1 MFRRS
6 RRKIVAAIMSIL
18 VLLWVGTLGVIYA
31 SSYFEMKK
39 QNEQMLHA
47 HAQMYNLPNAF
58 DQMMPPNGPRPDG
71 NPGFKPGFDPES
83 PKFQL
88 STFYSVA
95 ISYKGEILEIKNDSP
110 TVYASDDLAQM
121 AKDIIKGGKS
131 TGTKNNLTFLKTD
144 KNGYTLVVFMDN
156 TVVNESAMTLFR
168 YTLIFGG
175 VALVVFFFLS
185 RFLAKKIVAPLEES
199 YQKQR
204 QFISDAGHELKTP
217 VSVVSANAELLSRE
231 LGDNQWLQN
240 IQYENERMGMLVSQL
255 LDLARTENVT
265 PQMEHIDLS
274 RLVAGEALPFESVA
288 FEKGLAL
295 NSNIS
300 NGITLEGNSTQL
312 KQLTS
317 ILLDNA
323 VRHSKANGGV
333 YLTLK
338 KEHGMVELSVVNRG
352 DEIPAEHREQI
363 FERFY
368 RVDPARNGEDKHYG
382 LGLAIAKAIV
392 NAHHGHIEV
401 LCYNGLVEFRVSLP
415 IAKEK

>member
-6 RRKIVAAIMSIL
+6 RRKIVAAIMSVL

-71 NPGFKPGFDPES
+71 NHGFKPGFDPES

-95 ISYKGEILEIKNDSP
+95 VSYKGEILEIKNDSP

-121 AKDIIKGGKS
+121 AKDIIKDGKS

-144 KNGYTLVVFMDN
+144 KNGYALVVFMDN

-168 YTLIFGG
+168 YTLIFGSA
-175 VALVVFFFLS
+175 ALVLFFFLS
-185 RFLAKKIVAPLEES
+185 VFLARKIVAPLEES
-199 YQKQR
+199 YQKQK

-217 VSVVSANAELLSRE
+217 VSVVSANAELLSRA

-240 IQYENERMGMLVSQL
+240 IQYENERMGLLVGQL

-265 PQMEHIDLS
+265 PQMEYIDFS
-274 RLVAGEALPFESVA
+274 RLVAGEMLPFESVA
-288 FEKGLAL
+288 FEKGLVL
-295 NSNIS
+295 NSNIT
-300 NGITLEGNSTQL
+300 NGITVEGNSTQL
-312 KQLTS
+312 KQLIS

-323 VRHSKANGGV
+323 IRHSKPDGEV
-333 YLTLK
+333 RLTLTK
-338 KEHGMVELSVVNRG
+338 DHGIAEISVINKG
-352 DEIPAEHREQI
+352 DEIPAEHRERI

-368 RVDPARNGEDKHYG
+368 RVDTARNGEDKHYG

-392 NAHHGHIEV
+392 DAHHGHIEV
-401 LCYNGLVEFRVSLP
+401 NCYNGLVEFQVRMP
-415 IAKEK
+415 MK

>member
-6 RRKIVAAIMSIL
+6 RRKIVAAIMSVL

-39 QNEQMLHA
+39 QNEQMLYA
-47 HAQMYNLPNAF
+47 HAQMYNLPNTF

-95 ISYKGEILEIKNDSP
+95 VSYKGEILEIKNDSP
-110 TVYASDDLAQM
+110 AVYTNDDLARM
-121 AKDIIKGGKS
+121 AKDIIKDGKS
-131 TGTKNNLTFLKTD
+131 TGTKDNLTFLKTD
-144 KNGYTLVVFMDN
+144 KNGYVLVVFMDN

-175 VALVVFFFLS
+175 VALVLFFFLS
-185 RFLAKKIVAPLEES
+185 VFLARKIVAPLEES

-217 VSVVSANAELLSRE
+217 VSVVSANAELLSRA

-240 IQYENERMGMLVSQL
+240 IQYENERMGLLVGQL
-255 LDLARTENVT
+255 LDLARTENIT

-274 RLVAGEALPFESVA
+274 RLVAGETLPFESVA
-288 FEKGLAL
+288 FEKGLVL
-295 NSNIS
+295 NSNITS
-300 NGITLEGNSTQL
+300 GITVEGNSTQL

-323 VRHSKANGGV
+323 IRHSKPDGEV
-333 YLTLK
+333 RLTLTK
-338 KEHGMVELSVVNRG
+338 DHGIAEISVINKG
-352 DEIPAEHREQI
+352 EEIPAEHRERI

-368 RVDPARNGEDKHYG
+368 RMDTARNGEDQHYG

-392 NAHHGHIEV
+392 DAHHGNIEV
-401 LCYNGLVEFRVSLP
+401 LCYNDFVEFRVRLP
-415 IAKEK
+415 ITKEK